1 MNPRMRGILVDWL
14 IDLHHK
20 FNQSSETLHITVKI
34 IDRVLASE
42 QVVRRD
48 LQLLGVTAAF
58 IASKYQEVLCVPL
71 PDLTYMTARAF
82 NNDDV
87 RRMETAVF
95 RIIEFDL
102 NFPTALS
109 FVEIYLQAIMCTD
122 YPTELFTRLLLD
134 LALTDLQLQRFKP
147 STLALAAIYL
157 A

>member
-1 MNPRMRGILVDWL
+1 M
-14 IDLHHK
+14 
-20 FNQSSETLHITVKI
+20 
-34 IDRVLASE
+34 
-42 QVVRRD
+42 RRD

-58 IASKYQEVLCVPL
+58 IASKYQEVCCVSL
-71 PDLTYMTARAF
+71 HELTYMTAKAF

-109 FVEIYLQAIMCTD
+109 FVEIYLQAINCTD

-134 LALTDLQLQRFKP
+134 LALTDLQLQRFRP
-147 STLALAAIYL
+147 STLALATIYL
-157 A
+157 AQYRISADPRYANMGLGPKLPLLQKLLAGESSWH